1 MSPRPIAYEYREGNA
16 LSPKWGIRVKPAGS
30 IAPGPRFSADSSG
43 GSWVRALPVL
53 KHGPRSATLGRVCS
67 DEAVRRRETDS
78 SPRTVRRLRGTEG
91 ASFGAKLKRGH
102 PIARDLRVGRT
113 KPLETAV
120 EVRSSADP
128 QIACV
133 TCA

>member
-1 MSPRPIAYEYREGNA
+1 M
-16 LSPKWGIRVKPAGS
+16 
-30 IAPGPRFSADSSG
+30 
-43 GSWVRALPVL
+43 
-53 KHGPRSATLGRVCS
+53 LGRVCS
-67 DEAVRRRETDS
+67 DEATRRRETDS
-78 SPRTVRRLRGTEG
+78 FSSPPPGGRRGTKG
-91 ASFGAKLKRGH
+91 ASLGAKLKQGH
-102 PIARDLRVGRT
+102 PIARDLRVGRM

>member
-1 MSPRPIAYEYREGNA
+1 M
-16 LSPKWGIRVKPAGS
+16 
-30 IAPGPRFSADSSG
+30 
-43 GSWVRALPVL
+43 
-53 KHGPRSATLGRVCS
+53 LGRVCS
-67 DEAVRRRETDS
+67 DEATRRRETDS
-78 SPRTVRRLRGTEG
+78 FSQPIRRQGGTKG
-91 ASFGAKLKRGH
+91 ASLGAKLKQGH
-102 PIARDLRVGRT
+102 PIARDLRVGRM